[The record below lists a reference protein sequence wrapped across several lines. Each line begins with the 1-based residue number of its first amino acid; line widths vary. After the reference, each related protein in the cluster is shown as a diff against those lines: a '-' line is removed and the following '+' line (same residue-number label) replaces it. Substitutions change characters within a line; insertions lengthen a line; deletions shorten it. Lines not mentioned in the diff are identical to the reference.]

1 MKRVLFICSRNKLRS
16 PTAEQVFSAWPNVE
30 TDSAGLADDAVVPLS
45 SDQLEWATLI
55 VVMEN
60 AHRKKLNRQYGRH
73 LKGKKV
79 VCLGIPD
86 NYQFMQPELIALLE
100 AKANSFLT

>member
-16 PTAEQVFSAWPNVE
+16 PTAEQVFSRWPNVE
-30 TDSAGLADDAVVPLS
+30 TDSAGLADDAATPLS
-45 SDQLEWATLI
+45 SDQLAWANLI
-55 VVMEN
+55 VVMEEV
-60 AHRKKLNRQYGRH
+60 HRKKLNRQYGRH
-73 LKGKKV
+73 LKGKKI

-100 AKANSFLT
+100 SRAGSLFT